1 MSRMNKEESIL
12 FTIIIP
18 TYNRAHIISNSIKSI
33 INQTYQN
40 WELVIID
47 DGSSDNTEEI
57 ISSFNDDRIKYF
69 YKKNE
74 ERSIA
79 RNVGIDKSK
88 GEYISFLDD
97 DDYYLPEFLSTFHD
111 RLMLNKRPVSIIM
124 CDEFVE
130 NENGKRSKNQ
140 ITEKFLN
147 NPVRLL
153 WEIQTSI
160 RPFVIHRDI
169 LSLEKFKIEC
179 TFGQDFHLAIRIV
192 SQYSFIYIPIGLSVN
207 VKHKNQGTNTKFIVN
222 YKENAYLSIMCI
234 DDLLIKHKQLILKK
248 IPLSSIN
255 NLYNHKF
262 YGFGSA
268 ALKRCDIAFCLEMIK
283 SFKYNGIFLKTV
295 YYTSSLIVR
304 IPFYSIKCLIGK
316 LR

>member
-1 MSRMNKEESIL
+1 MNEKESIL

-40 WELVIID
+40 WELIIVD
-47 DGSSDNTEEI
+47 DGSSDNTKEI
-57 ISSFNDDRIKYF
+57 VSSYNDNRIKYF
-69 YKKNE
+69 YKNNE
-74 ERSIA
+74 ERSVA
-79 RNVGIDKSK
+79 RNFGINKSK

-97 DDYYLPEFLSTFHD
+97 DDYYLPKFLSTFYEKLISD
-111 RLMLNKRPVSIIM
+111 KRPVSIIM
-124 CDEFVE
+124 CDEYVE
-130 NENGKRSKNQ
+130 NENGKRSKNH
-140 ITEKFLN
+140 IPEKFLN

-169 LSLEKFKIEC
+169 LSLEKFKTEC

-192 SQYSFIYIPIGLSVN
+192 SQYPFIYIPIGLSVN
-207 VKHKNQGTNTKFIVN
+207 VKHKNQGTNTKFIIN
-222 YKENAYLSIMCI
+222 YKENADLSIMCL
-234 DDLLIKHKQLILKK
+234 DDLLRKHKQFLLKK

-283 SFKYNGIFLKTV
+283 SFKYKGTFLKTL
-295 YYTSSLIVR
+295 YYASSLIVR
-304 IPFYSIKCLIGK
+304 IPFYSIKCLIEK
-316 LR
+316 LK